1 MKLEVG
7 VLEVLGVGVGGVVV
21 EGLGVDAV
29 VGGVIGAWLQGGV
42 LWGVTWFGLLLTIFI
57 FRGGFTSILMSEG
70 MLAGDGGLAVLPV
83 GLVRGWGMEGDGEE
97 DDLRGIR

>member
-1 MKLEVG
+1 MKLG
-7 VLEVLGVGVGGVVV
+7 VCVPEVLGVGVGGVVV

-29 VGGVIGAWLQGGV
+29 VGGVVGAWLRWGV
-42 LWGVTWFGLLLTIFI
+42 LRGVTWFELFLTVFN
-57 FRGGFTSILMSEG
+57 FRGGFTSMLISEG

-83 GLVRGWGMEGDGEE
+83 RGWWMEGDGDE